1 MTSVQIRHRA
11 LAVAVSFIGTREDP
25 AGSNSGVWVNRFLK
39 EGAGLGPGY
48 PWCAAF
54 LCYCFQKAG
63 YPITFTN
70 RASVGYWDKW
80 IKEYGYL
87 VSRPL
92 KGDVVC
98 YRFDSD
104 DWPDHIGIV
113 ERVLA
118 VRWRGKTFVGW
129 IQVIEGNTSLAN
141 QADGGRVMR
150 RRRWA
155 NRCSFGR
162 VG

>member
-1 MTSVQIRHRA
+1 MATRLKA
-11 LAVAVSFIGTREDP
+11 LDVAKRFVGVRENP
-25 AGSNSGVWVNRFLK
+25 PGSNWGFWVSKFLAS
-39 EGAGLGPGY
+39 AGWSKPA

-54 LCYCFQKAG
+54 VCYCYEVAG
-63 YPITFTN
+63 HKLTFPN
-70 RASVGYWDKW
+70 RASVGFFEAWL
-80 IKEYGYL
+80 KENGYL
-87 VSRPL
+87 VQRPL

-98 YRFDSD
+98 YNFSSD

-118 VRWRGKTFVGW
+118 VRWRGGKFVGW
-129 IQVIEGNTSLAN
+129 IQVIEGNTSLTN

-162 VG
+162 IA